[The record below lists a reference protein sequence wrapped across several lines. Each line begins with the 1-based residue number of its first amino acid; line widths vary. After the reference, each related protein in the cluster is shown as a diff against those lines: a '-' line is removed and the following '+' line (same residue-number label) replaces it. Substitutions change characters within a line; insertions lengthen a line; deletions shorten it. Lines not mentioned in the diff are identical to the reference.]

1 MKKFTGVAS
10 VSGYEKHSRSR
21 APMVD
26 VEAAKILLEQAIALL
41 RQASGQSPP
50 RDARQIQ
57 IITAQLSKIA
67 QQMK

>member
-1 MKKFTGVAS
+1 
-10 VSGYEKHSRSR
+10 
-21 APMVD
+21 MVD

-50 RDARQIQ
+50 RDARHIQ